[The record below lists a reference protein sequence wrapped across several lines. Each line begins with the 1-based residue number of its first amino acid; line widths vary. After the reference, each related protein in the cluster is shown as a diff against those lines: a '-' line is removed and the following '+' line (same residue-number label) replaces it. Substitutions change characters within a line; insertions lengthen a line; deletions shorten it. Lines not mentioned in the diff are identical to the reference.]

1 MEQTTSQNK
10 TVIERITTL
19 AEHRRLLTRVFETAQ
34 ERVIVVS
41 PFISSSAIKADGVHS
56 LVRSATRRGVDVSVY
71 TDDMLNTTENGVVK
85 ESAAIGI
92 RSMADSGAT
101 VHILSGIHHKTLI
114 RDNDLITEGSFN
126 WLSAVRSKGAA
137 HQREERTMVIEGPEA
152 TELISKE
159 TDTIRSLS
167 RTAAYSHEACE
178 PLPPTRKHER
188 DTVMEQDT
196 DKKYGKKGVLGILF
210 TIATIARASYYLK
223 AVDWTA
229 SGTTVQ
235 ATQQAR
241 GNEDTWLLVVIGAVF
256 FGFMVLAFIKSARNP
271 EKTDKTV
278 EDHEFI
284 LMKGM
289 DPNDYTDADSSSLRL

>member
-1 MEQTTSQNK
+1 MEQATSQNK

-56 LVRSATRRGVDVSVY
+56 LARSATRRGVDVSVY
-71 TDDMLNTTENGVVK
+71 TDDMLNTTENGAVK

-126 WLSAVRSKGAA
+126 WLSAVRSKGAV

-210 TIATIARASYYLK
+210 TIATIAGASYYLK
-223 AVDWTA
+223 TVDWAT

-235 ATQQAR
+235 NTQHAR
-241 GNEDTWLLVVIGAVF
+241 GDEDVWLLVVIGAVF
-256 FGFMVLAFIKSARNP
+256 FGFMVFALIKSAQNS
-271 EKTDKTV
+271 KK
-278 EDHEFI
+278 EDRPVNNDEQS
-284 LMKGM
+284 LMTG
-289 DPNDYTDADSSSLRL
+289 PYPYDYTDAENRWV